1 MMPPSK
7 EIKKQGQADNKLQ
20 WARGVLAFDQLLFM
34 YSIIVTTEIWGYAL
48 NFALKRIV
56 PAFCLA

>member
-20 WARGVLAFDQLLFM
+20 WARGGLAFDQLLFM
-34 YSIIVTTEIWGYAL
+34 YSIIVKTGIWGYAL

-56 PAFCLA
+56 PTFCLA